1 MRRAALAAILGA
13 LALAAGCG
21 GDGGEDASSD
31 PAARV
36 PSGIQAQVRA
46 AQDPQASEFP
56 DPAGKSLQAL
66 ADEIGGGPEMGLAS
80 SVFVA
85 GRPNRL
91 AFGMIDQNAGF
102 LYGKTAVY
110 IARTPGAKAQ
120 GPFVAPADVLL
131 TEAPYRSQQA
141 ATEGDPFAA
150 VYAAEVPLARP
161 GAYSVLAVTL
171 VDGKPVAAPQQI
183 QVVAPGKDKVPAV
196 GEQGAAGPDGHR
208 RRGGR

>member
-1 MRRAALAAILGA
+1 
-13 LALAAGCG
+13 
-21 GDGGEDASSD
+21 
-31 PAARV
+31 
-36 PSGIQAQVRA
+36 
-46 AQDPQASEFP
+46 
-56 DPAGKSLQAL
+56 
-66 ADEIGGGPEMGLAS
+66 MGLAS

-102 LYGKTAVY
+102 LYGKSAVY
-110 IARTPGAKAQ
+110 VARTPGAKAQ

-161 GAYSVLAVTL
+161 GTYSVLAVTL
-171 VDGKPVAAPQQI
+171 VDGEAGGRAA
-183 QVVAPGKDKVPAV
+183 ADPGGGAR
-196 GEQGAAGPDGHR
+196 QGQGPGGGREGASGPDGHR
-208 RRGGR
+208 RLGGR